1 VVVVEIMIVFAVAVE
16 KNRFKKKKLVMIFLK
31 INIKKYVW
39 LKLL

>member
-1 VVVVEIMIVFAVAVE
+1 VVVVDIMIVFAVAVE
-16 KNRFKKKKLVMIFLK
+16 KNRFLKKNLVMIFLK